1 MLQYVVP
8 FVIALVVSY
17 ALTPSVKKL
26 AIKIGAVDRPNAR
39 KVHTHVIPRLGGLA
53 IYIGFMAAVL
63 FCVPLQHELVGML
76 LGCTAI
82 VAVGIWDDICN
93 IPAKVKLVG
102 QILAACIPIAFGIQI
117 EWLTNPFGDII
128 VLPELI
134 AIPVTIFWIIGFTNT
149 VNLID
154 GLDGLAAGVAFIA
167 SISMF
172 LLAYNL
178 NQFLPALVIVSM
190 AGAALGFL
198 QYNFNPAK
206 IFMGDTGSMLLV
218 YTLSVAAVLGLVKT
232 AATVALVVPIIALGL
247 PILDTTFAII
257 RRKMS
262 GVPIFQPDKGHLHH
276 RLLALGM
283 TQKQAVLIMYFVSM
297 ILGIV
302 ALFVANVN
310 YKTGI
315 GKTHWHIAQINDRFY
330 PQAVVGG
337 IGCLIR
343 RFFDYDQ
350 GNDCIRYAA
359 GSHQDGACRTGITET
374 CRQDP
379 DHRRRYGPASPDA
392 RPGPGSLPDYAG
404 L

>member
-8 FVIALVVSY
+8 FIIALVVSY
-17 ALTPSVKKL
+17 LLTPGVKKV
-26 AIKIGAVDRPNAR
+26 AIKVGAVDRPNAR

-63 FCVPLQHELVGML
+63 FCVPLHHELIGML

-82 VAVGIWDDICN
+82 VAIGIWDDICN
-93 IPAKVKLVG
+93 IPARVKLVG
-102 QILAACIPIAFGIQI
+102 QIAAVCIPVAFGIQI
-117 EWLTNPFGDII
+117 EWLTNPFGDIL
-128 VLPELI
+128 VLPEVI
-134 AIPVTIFWIIGFTNT
+134 AVPLTIFWIIGFTNT

-172 LLAYNL
+172 LLAVNL
-178 NQFLPALVIVSM
+178 NQFLPALIIVSM

-206 IFMGDTGSMLLV
+206 IFMGDTGSMLLG
-218 YTLSVAAVLGLVKT
+218 YTLAVSAVLGLVKT

-257 RRKMS
+257 RRRMS

-302 ALFVANVN
+302 ALFVANVS
-310 YKTGI
+310 YQTGI
-315 GKTHWHIAQINDRFY
+315 VTVLVVL
-330 PQAVVGG
+330 AVIIYSAKRIG
-337 IGCLIR
+337 ILR
-343 RFFDYDQ
+343 KSTTDSTRK
-350 GNDCIRYAA
+350 
-359 GSHQDGACRTGITET
+359 
-374 CRQDP
+374 P
-379 DHRRRYGPASPDA
+379 
-392 RPGPGSLPDYAG
+392 
-404 L
+404 

>member
-17 ALTPSVKKL
+17 LLTPSVKKL

-128 VLPELI
+128 VLPEII

-206 IFMGDTGSMLLV
+206 IFMGDTGSLTIGGIIAVYAIIIHKELLIPILCGIFLV
-218 YTLSVAAVLGLVKT
+218 ENLSVILQRLFYKAGKRKGVKQRLFKRT
-232 AATVALVVPIIALGL
+232 PIHDHFRTSMSLIEPGCSVVF
-247 PILDTTFAII
+247 T
-257 RRKMS
+257 K
-262 GVPIFQPDKGHLHH
+262 PDKLFHESKITI
-276 RLLALGM
+276 RFWIVTIVLAAITIITL
-283 TQKQAVLIMYFVSM
+283 K
-297 ILGIV
+297 
-302 ALFVANVN
+302 
-310 YKTGI
+310 
-315 GKTHWHIAQINDRFY
+315 
-330 PQAVVGG
+330 
-337 IGCLIR
+337 IR
-343 RFFDYDQ
+343 
-350 GNDCIRYAA
+350 
-359 GSHQDGACRTGITET
+359 
-374 CRQDP
+374 
-379 DHRRRYGPASPDA
+379 
-392 RPGPGSLPDYAG
+392 
-404 L
+404 

>member
-8 FVIALVVSY
+8 FIIALVVSY
-17 ALTPSVKKL
+17 LLTPGVKKV
-26 AIKIGAVDRPNAR
+26 AIKVGAVDRPNAR

-63 FCVPLQHELVGML
+63 FCVPLHHELIGML

-82 VAVGIWDDICN
+82 VAIGIWDDICN
-93 IPAKVKLVG
+93 IPARVKLVG
-102 QILAACIPIAFGIQI
+102 QIAEACIPVAFGIQI
-117 EWLTNPFGDII
+117 EWLTNPFGDIL
-128 VLPELI
+128 VLPEVI

-172 LLAYNL
+172 LLAVNL
-178 NQFLPALVIVSM
+178 NQFLPALIIVSM

-206 IFMGDTGSMLLV
+206 IFMGDTGSMLLG
-218 YTLSVAAVLGLVKT
+218 YTLAVSAVLGLVKT

-257 RRKMS
+257 RRRMS

-297 ILGIV
+297 MLGIV
-302 ALFVANVN
+302 ALFVANVS
-310 YKTGI
+310 YQTGI
-315 GKTHWHIAQINDRFY
+315 VTVLVVL
-330 PQAVVGG
+330 AVIIYSAKRIG
-337 IGCLIR
+337 ILR
-343 RFFDYDQ
+343 KSTTDSTRK
-350 GNDCIRYAA
+350 
-359 GSHQDGACRTGITET
+359 
-374 CRQDP
+374 P
-379 DHRRRYGPASPDA
+379 
-392 RPGPGSLPDYAG
+392 
-404 L
+404 

>member
-206 IFMGDTGSMLLV
+206 IFMGDTGSMLLG

-262 GVPIFQPDKGHLHH
+262 GVPIFQPEKGHLHH

-283 TQKQAVLIMYFVSM
+283 TQKQAV
-297 ILGIV
+297 
-302 ALFVANVN
+302 
-310 YKTGI
+310 
-315 GKTHWHIAQINDRFY
+315 
-330 PQAVVGG
+330 
-337 IGCLIR
+337 
-343 RFFDYDQ
+343 
-350 GNDCIRYAA
+350 
-359 GSHQDGACRTGITET
+359 
-374 CRQDP
+374 
-379 DHRRRYGPASPDA
+379 
-392 RPGPGSLPDYAG
+392 
-404 L
+404 

>member
-8 FVIALVVSY
+8 FIIALVVSY
-17 ALTPSVKKL
+17 LLTPGVKKV
-26 AIKIGAVDRPNAR
+26 AIKVGAVDRPNAR

-63 FCVPLQHELVGML
+63 FCVPLHHELIGML

-82 VAVGIWDDICN
+82 VAIGIWDDICN
-93 IPAKVKLVG
+93 IPARVKLVG
-102 QILAACIPIAFGIQI
+102 QIAAACIPVAFGIQI
-117 EWLTNPFGDII
+117 EWLTNPFGDIL
-128 VLPELI
+128 VLPEVI
-134 AIPVTIFWIIGFTNT
+134 AVPLTIFWIIGFTNT

-172 LLAYNL
+172 LLAVNL
-178 NQFLPALVIVSM
+178 NQFLLALIIVSM

-206 IFMGDTGSMLLV
+206 IFMGDTGSMLLG
-218 YTLSVAAVLGLVKT
+218 YTLAVSAVLGLVKT

-257 RRKMS
+257 RRRMS

-302 ALFVANVN
+302 ALFVANVS
-310 YKTGI
+310 YQTGI
-315 GKTHWHIAQINDRFY
+315 VTVLVVL
-330 PQAVVGG
+330 AVIIYSAKRIG
-337 IGCLIR
+337 ILR
-343 RFFDYDQ
+343 KSTTDSTRK
-350 GNDCIRYAA
+350 
-359 GSHQDGACRTGITET
+359 
-374 CRQDP
+374 P
-379 DHRRRYGPASPDA
+379 
-392 RPGPGSLPDYAG
+392 
-404 L
+404 

>member
-8 FVIALVVSY
+8 FIIALVVSY
-17 ALTPSVKKL
+17 LLTPGVKKV
-26 AIKIGAVDRPNAR
+26 AIKVGAVDRPNAR

-63 FCVPLQHELVGML
+63 FCVPLHHELIGML

-82 VAVGIWDDICN
+82 VAIGIWDDICN
-93 IPAKVKLVG
+93 IPARVKLVG
-102 QILAACIPIAFGIQI
+102 QIAAACIPVAFGIQI
-117 EWLTNPFGDII
+117 EWLTNPFGDIL
-128 VLPELI
+128 VLPEVI

-172 LLAYNL
+172 LLAVNL
-178 NQFLPALVIVSM
+178 NQFLPALIIVSM

-206 IFMGDTGSMLLV
+206 IFMGDTGSMLLG
-218 YTLSVAAVLGLVKT
+218 YTLAVSAVLGLVKT

-257 RRKMS
+257 RRRMS

-297 ILGIV
+297 MLGIV
-302 ALFVANVN
+302 ALFVANVS
-310 YKTGI
+310 YQMGI
-315 GKTHWHIAQINDRFY
+315 VTVLVVL
-330 PQAVVGG
+330 AVIIYSAKRIG
-337 IGCLIR
+337 ILR
-343 RFFDYDQ
+343 KSTTDSTRK
-350 GNDCIRYAA
+350 
-359 GSHQDGACRTGITET
+359 
-374 CRQDP
+374 P
-379 DHRRRYGPASPDA
+379 
-392 RPGPGSLPDYAG
+392 
-404 L
+404 

>member
-102 QILAACIPIAFGIQI
+102 QILAACIPIVFGIQI

-206 IFMGDTGSMLLV
+206 IFMGDTGSMLLG

-302 ALFVANVN
+302 ALFVANVS

-315 GKTHWHIAQINDRFY
+315 VTVLVVLAVIIYSAKRIGILRKSTTDSTHKQ
-330 PQAVVGG
+330 
-337 IGCLIR
+337 
-343 RFFDYDQ
+343 
-350 GNDCIRYAA
+350 
-359 GSHQDGACRTGITET
+359 
-374 CRQDP
+374 
-379 DHRRRYGPASPDA
+379 
-392 RPGPGSLPDYAG
+392 
-404 L
+404 

>member
-1 MLQYVVP
+1 M
-8 FVIALVVSY
+8 
-17 ALTPSVKKL
+17 
-26 AIKIGAVDRPNAR
+26 
-39 KVHTHVIPRLGGLA
+39 
-53 IYIGFMAAVL
+53 
-63 FCVPLQHELVGML
+63 
-76 LGCTAI
+76 
-82 VAVGIWDDICN
+82 
-93 IPAKVKLVG
+93 
-102 QILAACIPIAFGIQI
+102 
-117 EWLTNPFGDII
+117 
-128 VLPELI
+128 
-134 AIPVTIFWIIGFTNT
+134 TIFWIIGFTNT

-178 NQFLPALVIVSM
+178 NQFLPALSM

-206 IFMGDTGSMLLV
+206 IFMGDTGSMLLG

-232 AATVALVVPIIALGL
+232 AATVALIVPIIALGL

-302 ALFVANVN
+302 ALFVANVS

-315 GKTHWHIAQINDRFY
+315 VTVLVVLAVIIYSAKRIGILRKSTTDSTHKQ
-330 PQAVVGG
+330 
-337 IGCLIR
+337 
-343 RFFDYDQ
+343 
-350 GNDCIRYAA
+350 
-359 GSHQDGACRTGITET
+359 
-374 CRQDP
+374 
-379 DHRRRYGPASPDA
+379 
-392 RPGPGSLPDYAG
+392 
-404 L
+404 

>member
-1 MLQYVVP
+1 MLQYVVLQYVVP

-17 ALTPSVKKL
+17 LLTPSVKKL

-128 VLPELI
+128 VLPEII

-206 IFMGDTGSMLLV
+206 IFMGDTGSMLLG

-302 ALFVANVN
+302 ALFVANVS

-315 GKTHWHIAQINDRFY
+315 VTVLVVLAVIIYSAKRIGILRKSTTDSTHKQ
-330 PQAVVGG
+330 
-337 IGCLIR
+337 
-343 RFFDYDQ
+343 
-350 GNDCIRYAA
+350 
-359 GSHQDGACRTGITET
+359 
-374 CRQDP
+374 
-379 DHRRRYGPASPDA
+379 
-392 RPGPGSLPDYAG
+392 
-404 L
+404 

>member
-17 ALTPSVKKL
+17 LLTPSVKKL

-128 VLPELI
+128 VLPEII

-206 IFMGDTGSMLLV
+206 IFMGDTGSMLLG

-302 ALFVANVN
+302 ALFVANVS

-315 GKTHWHIAQINDRFY
+315 VTVLVVLAVIIYSAKRIGIVRKSTTDSTHKQSWVES
-330 PQAVVGG
+330 VVV
-337 IGCLIR
+337 
-343 RFFDYDQ
+343 
-350 GNDCIRYAA
+350 
-359 GSHQDGACRTGITET
+359 
-374 CRQDP
+374 
-379 DHRRRYGPASPDA
+379 
-392 RPGPGSLPDYAG
+392 
-404 L
+404 

>member
-8 FVIALVVSY
+8 FIIALVVSY
-17 ALTPSVKKL
+17 LLTPGVKKV
-26 AIKIGAVDRPNAR
+26 AIKVGAVDRPNAR

-63 FCVPLQHELVGML
+63 FCVPLHHELIGML

-82 VAVGIWDDICN
+82 VAIGIWDDICN
-93 IPAKVKLVG
+93 IPARVKLVG
-102 QILAACIPIAFGIQI
+102 QIAAACIPVAFGIQI
-117 EWLTNPFGDII
+117 EWLTNPFGDIL
-128 VLPELI
+128 VLPEVI

-172 LLAYNL
+172 LLAVNL
-178 NQFLPALVIVSM
+178 NQFLPALIIVSM

-206 IFMGDTGSMLLV
+206 IFMGDTGSMLLG
-218 YTLSVAAVLGLVKT
+218 YTLAVSAVLGLVKT

-257 RRKMS
+257 RRRMS

-297 ILGIV
+297 MLGIV
-302 ALFVANVN
+302 ALFVANVS
-310 YKTGI
+310 YQTGI
-315 GKTHWHIAQINDRFY
+315 VTVL
-330 PQAVVGG
+330 VVLAFIIYSAMRIG
-337 IGCLIR
+337 ILR
-343 RFFDYDQ
+343 KSTTDSTRK
-350 GNDCIRYAA
+350 
-359 GSHQDGACRTGITET
+359 
-374 CRQDP
+374 P
-379 DHRRRYGPASPDA
+379 
-392 RPGPGSLPDYAG
+392 
-404 L
+404 

>member
-63 FCVPLQHELVGML
+63 FCVPLRHELVGML

-206 IFMGDTGSMLLV
+206 IFMGDTGSMLLG

-302 ALFVANVN
+302 ALFVANVS

-315 GKTHWHIAQINDRFY
+315 VTVLVVLAVIIYSAKRIGILRKSTTDSTHKQ
-330 PQAVVGG
+330 
-337 IGCLIR
+337 
-343 RFFDYDQ
+343 
-350 GNDCIRYAA
+350 
-359 GSHQDGACRTGITET
+359 
-374 CRQDP
+374 
-379 DHRRRYGPASPDA
+379 
-392 RPGPGSLPDYAG
+392 
-404 L
+404 

>member
-8 FVIALVVSY
+8 FIIALVVSY
-17 ALTPSVKKL
+17 LLTPGVKKV
-26 AIKIGAVDRPNAR
+26 AIKVGAVDRPNAR

-63 FCVPLQHELVGML
+63 FCVPLHHELIGML

-82 VAVGIWDDICN
+82 VAIGIWDDICN
-93 IPAKVKLVG
+93 IPARVKLVG
-102 QILAACIPIAFGIQI
+102 QIAAACIPVAFGIQI
-117 EWLTNPFGDII
+117 EWLTNPFGDIL
-128 VLPELI
+128 VLPKVI
-134 AIPVTIFWIIGFTNT
+134 AVPLTIFWIIGFTNT

-172 LLAYNL
+172 LLAVNL
-178 NQFLPALVIVSM
+178 NQFLPALIIVSM

-206 IFMGDTGSMLLV
+206 IFMGDTGSMLLG
-218 YTLSVAAVLGLVKT
+218 YTLAVSAVLGLVKT

-257 RRKMS
+257 RRRMS

-302 ALFVANVN
+302 ALFVANVS
-310 YKTGI
+310 YQTGI
-315 GKTHWHIAQINDRFY
+315 VTVLVVL
-330 PQAVVGG
+330 AVIIYSAKRIG
-337 IGCLIR
+337 ILR
-343 RFFDYDQ
+343 KSTTDSTRK
-350 GNDCIRYAA
+350 
-359 GSHQDGACRTGITET
+359 
-374 CRQDP
+374 P
-379 DHRRRYGPASPDA
+379 
-392 RPGPGSLPDYAG
+392 
-404 L
+404 

>member
-8 FVIALVVSY
+8 FIIALVVSY
-17 ALTPSVKKL
+17 LLTPGVKKV
-26 AIKIGAVDRPNAR
+26 AIKVGAVDRPNAR

-63 FCVPLQHELVGML
+63 FCVPLHHELIGML

-82 VAVGIWDDICN
+82 VAIGIWDDICN
-93 IPAKVKLVG
+93 IPARVKLVG
-102 QILAACIPIAFGIQI
+102 QIAAACIPVAFGIQI
-117 EWLTNPFGDII
+117 EWLTNPFGDIL
-128 VLPELI
+128 VLPEVI

-172 LLAYNL
+172 LLAVNL
-178 NQFLPALVIVSM
+178 NQFLPALIFVSM

-206 IFMGDTGSMLLV
+206 IFMGDTGSMLLG
-218 YTLSVAAVLGLVKT
+218 YTLAVSAVLGLVKT

-257 RRKMS
+257 RRRMS
-262 GVPIFQPDKGHLHH
+262 GVPIFQPDKGHLQH

-297 ILGIV
+297 MLGIV
-302 ALFVANVN
+302 ALFVANVS
-310 YKTGI
+310 YQTGI
-315 GKTHWHIAQINDRFY
+315 VTVLVVL
-330 PQAVVGG
+330 AVIIYSAKRIG
-337 IGCLIR
+337 ILR
-343 RFFDYDQ
+343 K
-350 GNDCIRYAA
+350 
-359 GSHQDGACRTGITET
+359 
-374 CRQDP
+374 
-379 DHRRRYGPASPDA
+379 SPTDST
-392 RPGPGSLPDYAG
+392 RKP
-404 L
+404 

>member
-134 AIPVTIFWIIGFTNT
+134 AIPVTILWIIGFTNT

-206 IFMGDTGSMLLV
+206 IFMGDTGSMLLG

-302 ALFVANVN
+302 ALFVANVS

-315 GKTHWHIAQINDRFY
+315 VTVLVVLAVIIYSAKRIGILRKSTTDSTHKQ
-330 PQAVVGG
+330 
-337 IGCLIR
+337 
-343 RFFDYDQ
+343 
-350 GNDCIRYAA
+350 
-359 GSHQDGACRTGITET
+359 
-374 CRQDP
+374 
-379 DHRRRYGPASPDA
+379 
-392 RPGPGSLPDYAG
+392 
-404 L
+404 